1 MSLILAVEPNRHRA
15 AQLQAMARAHLDA
28 EFVLAA
34 SVAQA
39 FQSIGERVPD
49 LLLMDPLLPPAEET
63 ALDDYLRLIGPA
75 ASHLTSLRI
84 PVLAEGGPGGARSLL
99 AKIRREGP
107 RHADADGCEPMVFA
121 EQISQYLRDARSRPA
136 PAVRPATLAEQFDR
150 AGEGGPVLD
159 LSSLLEEVA
168 EVEPGPPAAAEPLA
182 AWDSE
187 PEIVTL
193 GEFEPEPETIAPL
206 ELLPEPEA
214 AAPLEV
220 LAEPEATAPL
230 ELLPEP
236 EAVAPLEFEP
246 QRSADIE
253 PPWPPAP
260 EQEPQPIAAREPDPP
275 QEFAPLE
282 PVQVPLAPLAL
293 AERPAPM
300 SAPRQQLV
308 PIAAAPPPV
317 AAPQVLPAT
326 VQHIVDVPTGN
337 GTQVQAAVNVNVA
350 VSVQVAAAVN
360 VVATTPPRKR
370 KPRPIQD
377 EWGFFDPG
385 QCGFQALMARLDE
398 IAAKEDDE
406 A

>member
-49 LLLMDPLLPPAEET
+49 LLLMDPLLPPAEES

-75 ASHLTSLRI
+75 AAHLTSLRI
-84 PVLAEGGPGGARSLL
+84 PVLADGGPGGARSLL
-99 AKIRREGP
+99 ARIRREGP
-107 RHADADGCEPMVFA
+107 RHADADGCEPAFFA
-121 EQISQYLRDARSRPA
+121 EQISQYLREVRGRSTT
-136 PAVRPATLAEQFDR
+136 AVRPPALEEQFDLPDE
-150 AGEGGPVLD
+150 GEPVLD

-168 EVEPGPPAAAEPLA
+168 IE
-182 AWDSE
+182 E
-187 PEIVTL
+187 PEAP
-193 GEFEPEPETIAPL
+193 GESMLLAPIEPEFQEDPVVAFEPEPVPEPL
-206 ELLPEPEA
+206 ALPMPLPEPLASRGPEPQVIALEPIEA
-214 AAPLEV
+214 PAAPLLIV
-220 LAEPEATAPL
+220 
-230 ELLPEP
+230 
-236 EAVAPLEFEP
+236 
-246 QRSADIE
+246 E
-253 PPWPPAP
+253 PPV
-260 EQEPQPIAAREPDPP
+260 AA
-275 QEFAPLE
+275 
-282 PVQVPLAPLAL
+282 
-293 AERPAPM
+293 PAPM
-300 SAPRQQLV
+300 PQLV
-308 PIAAAPPPV
+308 PIAAAPPPI

-326 VQHIVDVPTGN
+326 MQHIVEVPTGN

-360 VVATTPPRKR
+360 VVAATPPKRR

-398 IAAKEDDE
+398 IAAKEERDD